1 VLEIKLSS
9 NPISSDLL
17 GVIKYWWDI

>member
-1 VLEIKLSS
+1 MLEIKLSS